1 MLYLDRKG
9 WTVFT
14 VEERY
19 WFARLLLECFF
30 WNNFADDD
38 TYAKYNKKE
47 ETRELHTPVFGRYS
61 SALREAIWWKILL
74 CACYESIKGETAV
87 IESGTGA
94 IIDII
99 EELLFGEIELVSD
112 LLEEDIDFS
121 LWHYTRYRILVES
134 ISRSLMKR
142 WDEDEEEEQLL
153 SELPT
158 PQEILEL
165 TDKSHWRDRLDD
177 LEILFTA
184 YDQDYTFGANL
195 PSEAMDFLNIEPK
208 YYDEKT
214 ILGEL
219 QKDQEYGYWDL
230 LCLCLEKKPLPPL
243 SKVKKQRKEANWF
256 LSLEKYLSKKRL
268 KMVESLVITNCFVL
282 SP

>member
-14 VEERY
+14 DEERY

-38 TYAKYNKKE
+38 TYAKYDIKK
-47 ETRELHTPVFGRYS
+47 ETRELRTPIFGRYS
-61 SALREAIWWKILL
+61 SAIREAIWWKILL
-74 CACYESIKGETAV
+74 CSCYESIKGETAV

-112 LLEEDIDFS
+112 LLQEDIDFT

-134 ISRSLMKR
+134 ISRSLMTR
-142 WDEDEEEEQLL
+142 WDEEEEVERLS

-165 TDKSHWRDRLDD
+165 TDKSHWQDRLDD
-177 LEILFTA
+177 LEILFTP
-184 YDQDYTFGANL
+184 YDKDYTFGANL
-195 PSEAMDFLNIEPK
+195 APEAMDFLNIDPQ

-219 QKDQEYGYWDL
+219 QKNQDYGYWDL

-243 SKVKKQRKEANWF
+243 SAVKKQCKELNWF
-256 LSLEKYLSKKRL
+256 LSLEKYLSDKRL
-268 KMVESLVITNCFVL
+268 NMVENLVITNCFVL
-282 SP
+282 SQ

>member
-38 TYAKYNKKE
+38 TCSQYAIRE
-47 ETRELHTPVFGRYS
+47 ETRELPTPIFGRYS
-61 SALREAIWWKILL
+61 LAIRDAIWWHILL
-74 CACYESIKGETAV
+74 CSCYESIKGETAV

-99 EELLFGEIELVSD
+99 KELLFAEIEWAED
-112 LLEEDIDFS
+112 LLEEDRDFA
-121 LWHYTRYRILVES
+121 LWYYTRYRILVES

-142 WDEDEEEEQLL
+142 WNEDEEEEQLS

-158 PQEILEL
+158 PEEMLEL
-165 TDKSHWRDRLDD
+165 TDISYWKDRLDD
-177 LEILFTA
+177 LEVLFTA
-184 YDQDYTFGANL
+184 YDNDYTFGANL
-195 PSEAMDFLNIEPK
+195 PSEAMDFLSIDPK

-256 LSLEKYLSKKRL
+256 LSLEKHLTKKRL
-268 KMVESLVITNCFVL
+268 KMVEGFVITNCFL
-282 SP
+282 ISQ